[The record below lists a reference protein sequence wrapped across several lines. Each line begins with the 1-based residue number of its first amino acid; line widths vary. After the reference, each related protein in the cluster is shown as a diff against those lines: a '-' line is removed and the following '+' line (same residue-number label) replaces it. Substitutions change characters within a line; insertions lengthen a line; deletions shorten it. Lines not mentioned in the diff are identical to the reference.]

1 MVDLEISTFVLIAI
15 QAVDTIS
22 HQSRESRVETPPAG
36 VSHAAA
42 ALIFLVLQ
50 LKLLFYSRL
59 RWLLLLGCL
68 DQYQHCH
75 AHYYY

>member
-22 HQSRESRVETPPAG
+22 HQSRESRVETP
-36 VSHAAA
+36 
-42 ALIFLVLQ
+42 Q